1 MTARSS
7 PYKTTQRPPPPPAQ
21 LGGGSARRR
30 LYADEDYFDTEDTL
44 VLTEPSEAEAAG
56 LEDAGASSFYFQA
69 NPDGTAYADFDTGAT
84 VSVRFSLH
92 YLDEGTDTLT
102 IGYSTNGSS
111 ENATKTL
118 VVKTDTGRWLWA
130 HKKFDVWCNHA
141 VYASYDNADFR
152 VYSSTAFYADAAR
165 LRNNPTRAVL
175 DWKAD
180 EFDVTAR
187 DEVANYSADLDMLG
201 PWAITEQYLV
211 YDTDSDSTSAGL
223 APLDYPFF
231 AGATYANRAS
241 APFRVTPAGA
251 LVATSA
257 TITGAITATSG
268 EISGNLLVSGTLQN
282 SATANLGYKLNS
294 TGLHIYNASNV
305 QTVEI
310 NADGSGWFGVTG
322 TRALEWTTAGAV
334 ALGGFAAGADYL
346 RDAANTFGLASTVTG
361 GNDIRFWA
369 GDSFANRASAPLQM
383 YEDGFIFAK
392 DIVLAKG
399 NLSGA
404 SGVTG
409 YGYAVGDPL
418 LLLHFDG
425 AKPFETDYYGSLIG
439 HKGQAGTFTWGGT
452 QGRGA
457 FRQGKFNK
465 AAQLAEATTNLL
477 TNPSFETDAT
487 TSWAVTSGTFAT
499 NAQSAEQSYFGTY
512 SNKLVNSSGSLAQRH
527 TTFTATAATSTV
539 SIWVYRASGSGTIT
553 LTLQA
558 NFAPFTVIG
567 SVSASATTGAWQ
579 RLVVSGSTTA
589 TSSYR
594 LRVDVATG
602 VTCYVDGAQAEGK
615 AYVTP
620 YCDGSLG
627 LSSPDGTASESG
639 TYVNG
644 HTWSGTKHASASSR
658 TASLLTYPSSGNFIA
673 NQGTLSL
680 WYYEPGN
687 TGAASALFGWRID
700 GNNYFA
706 VYRSDGTTIKP
717 YAFTNS
723 GGTGVA
729 TGTAGAAQA
738 AGWHHLVV
746 TWNNGGGSG
755 SLKMYVDGVQYGS
768 TTAAYVTPA
777 GTVPALEIGSFNS
790 AAQANTFIDDFC
802 ILAHVLTLNEI
813 KSIYY
818 SEAPVMTGI
827 SNQEIRLSGA
837 GLGEVFGNAN
847 GLFARDANGNASFGL
862 LNAAVNANTWG
873 GDSESV
879 FDAGDFMFGSNKAG
893 KSNLWW
899 DASTGKLNFRG
910 ATTTQLYI
918 DTDGTLVFGGGTQEF
933 GANGY
938 IITVA
943 DTFLKSRAIT
953 WTDGTDDLTQFWME
967 GGPSAPAD
975 NLFIEV
981 TAPAGRSARIDIT
994 ATPGAGGGAEIAL
1007 EPDTSTYT
1015 FNVSG
1020 AAFNQ
1025 GAADTAILTFLSSD
1039 VGHGMTSFANADVYG
1054 YFIKVDGGAGGL
1066 EVRGLRDADAGAG
1079 KALRL
1084 RGFLGEAANTT
1095 HNTSGIA
1102 IVDIAASVTDGG
1114 TGATDPAANSNLV
1127 SISSHNTIKFLFD
1140 ADGDSFEDGTGW
1152 TAFDAHD
1159 DVALLNM
1166 LNRVMLTHNGVAA
1179 METGTLNDAQETLQT
1194 LKLLSVSP
1202 DGSPFVNR
1210 SKLSELGVGALR
1222 QFGEQLNALAARIAA
1237 LEK

>member
-118 VVKTDTGRWLWA
+118 VVKTNTGRWLWA
-130 HKKFDVWCNHA
+130 HKKFNVWCNHA

-152 VYSSTAFYADAAR
+152 VYSSAAFYADAAR
-165 LRNNPTRAVL
+165 LRNNTTRAVL

-211 YDTDSDSTSAGL
+211 YDTDSDGTSAGL
-223 APLDYPFF
+223 APLDYPFY

-241 APFRVTPAGA
+241 ATFRVTNAGA
-251 LVATSA
+251 VTATSA

-268 EISGNLLVSGTLQN
+268 TISGNLLVTGTLQN

-334 ALGGFAAGADYL
+334 KVGAFEIGADYV

-361 GNDIRFWA
+361 GNDLRVWA

-452 QGRGA
+452 VGRGA

-465 AAQLAEATTNLL
+465 AVQVAVATTNLL

-487 TSWAVTSGTFAT
+487 TSWTVTSGTFAT
-499 NAQSAEQSYFGTY
+499 NAQSAEQSYFGSY
-512 SNKLVNSSGSLAQRH
+512 SNKLINSSGSDALRH

-539 SIWVYRASGSGTIT
+539 SIWVYRASGAGAIT
-553 LTLQA
+553 LTLQE
-558 NFAPFTVIG
+558 NFAPFTPIA

-579 RLVVSGSTTA
+579 RLVVSGATTA

-602 VTCYVDGAQAEGK
+602 ITCYLDGAQAEGQ
-615 AYVTP
+615 AYSTP
-620 YCDGSLG
+620 YCDGALG
-627 LSSPDGTASESG
+627 DGHS
-639 TYVNG
+639 
-644 HTWSGTKHASASSR
+644 WSGTAHASSSSR
-658 TASLLTYPSSGNFIA
+658 TAALLTYPSSGNFLA

-680 WYYEPGN
+680 WYYEPGS
-687 TGAASALFGWRID
+687 TGTYPALFGWRID
-700 GNNYFA
+700 ANNQFVVNRA
-706 VYRSDGTTIKP
+706 TNVGLTP
-717 YAFTNS
+717 YCETKS
-723 GGTGVA
+723 GGTTA
-729 TGTAGAAQA
+729 STGTSGAAQA

-746 TWNNGGGSG
+746 TWNNGGGAG
-755 SLKMYVDGVQYGS
+755 SLKMYVDGAQYGS
-768 TTAAYVTPA
+768 TTAAYVTPV
-777 GTVPALEIGSFNS
+777 GTIPPLEIGSFNS
-790 AAQANTFIDDFC
+790 GGQANTVIDDVC

-818 SEAPVMTGI
+818 SEAPVMVGV

-862 LNAAVNANTWG
+862 LNGTVNANTWG

-879 FDAGDFMFGSNKAG
+879 FDAGDFMFGSNKSG
-893 KSNLWW
+893 KNNLWF
-899 DASTGKLNFRG
+899 DASAGALYFRT
-910 ATTTQLYI
+910 ATKKKISLDSNGDIRIGSDVSAMGSTMLTISQTY
-918 DTDGTLVFGGGTQEF
+918 GTLTLGDPSTGIANAIWSSSQGFQFLQGTSLV
-933 GANGY
+933 A
-938 IITVA
+938 TVNA
-943 DTFLKSRAIT
+943 SGIETQYGLGHAQTTISVGSGVVDID
-953 WTDGTDDLTQFWME
+953 DGSGT
-967 GGPSAPAD
+967 
-975 NLFIEV
+975 I
-981 TAPAGRSARIDIT
+981 RSSYLRIT
-994 ATPGAGGGAEIAL
+994 ATGNFTIRGIYPATVAGQRLIL
-1007 EPDTSTYT
+1007 HNNTNYT
-1015 FNVSG
+1015 
-1020 AAFNQ
+1020 
-1025 GAADTAILTFLSSD
+1025 
-1039 VGHGMTSFANADVYG
+1039 MTIQD
-1054 YFIKVDGGAGGL
+1054 
-1066 EVRGLRDADAGAG
+1066 
-1079 KALRL
+1079 
-1084 RGFLGEAANTT
+1084 
-1095 HNTSGIA
+1095 
-1102 IVDIAASVTDGG
+1102 
-1114 TGATDPAANSNLV
+1114 
-1127 SISSHNTIKFLFD
+1127 
-1140 ADGDSFEDGTGW
+1140 DGTPG
-1152 TAFDAHD
+1152 
-1159 DVALLNM
+1159 
-1166 LNRVMLTHNGVAA
+1166 GVYKKIRTL
-1179 METGTLNDAQETLQT
+1179 TGTNWSSTGDCLCELIYNNYSSRWDV
-1194 LKLLSVSP
+1194 LS
-1202 DGSPFVNR
+1202 
-1210 SKLSELGVGALR
+1210 LGPGTWT
-1222 QFGEQLNALAARIAA
+1222 
-1237 LEK
+1237 